1 MSNFIFNP
9 KNQDST
15 EQLYCLIGKEDFIDE
30 EGYPRLNDSESDN
43 VVAKSIQNKKGK
55 NIVSSQNYCTYFLR
69 ISPNLKLYNPINRLS
84 PVKDKRQYNFI
95 DSVCKE
101 KWMFKEVNK
110 QTFDK
115 YLTFLKTKNIS
126 WLKDAERELK

>member
-9 KNQDST
+9 KEQEPT
-15 EQLYCLIGKEDFIDE
+15 EHLYCLIGQEDFLDE
-30 EGYPRLNDSESDN
+30 DGCPRLKDPNSDH
-43 VVAKSIQNKKGK
+43 VVAKSIQNKKSK
-55 NIVSSQNYCTYFLR
+55 NIISSQNYCTYFVR
-69 ISPNLKLYNPINRLS
+69 ISPNLKLYNPINILS
-84 PVKDKRQYNFI
+84 PIKDKRQYNFI

-110 QTFDK
+110 HTFDK